1 MAKRKIVFDSDD
13 EKKEEK
19 KEPKRPKFETLPPI
33 NSIDDLIEIGSSSK
47 FYKNINVLMLWDIL
61 PHLIELK
68 NMIGMKSVKES
79 IFYQVIYYLQGM
91 HIRNKDGDYLH
102 CIITGLPGSG
112 KCLALNTPLIM
123 YDGSTKLVQDVKVGD
138 LLMGDDSSARTVLN
152 LGRGRDTMYKITNQ
166 KNESYTV
173 NSEHILS
180 LCYSGCN
187 KIQERKDRQSYSV
200 RWFNGSDLKMNS
212 KNFSY
217 KNQKIKEEV
226 FLEAQNFKDSLK
238 NSLYVD
244 ISVQDYLKLP
254 RIIKD
259 KMKGYKVPI
268 EFHEKDLPF
277 DPYMIGY
284 WLGDGGSNGASI
296 SCQDSTVL
304 HYFNKN
310 LVKYNLFL
318 NYKDQYD
325 YTIRGYSGLVDSN
338 ILLNTLKDL
347 NLKNNKHIPDIYKF
361 NSRENRLKL
370 LAGLL
375 DSDGYLEKGGIFEFT
390 QKNEVLMDDVIYLA
404 RSLGFACYKKEKNT
418 SWTYKGIKKYGKAF
432 RIHISGEGIE
442 QIPTIIPRKRA
453 DPRKQIKN
461 VLVSGIKVE
470 KLEEDDYYGFELD
483 GNHRFLLGDFTV
495 SHNTSLAHIISKIYQ
510 KIGILSKNSKFKLA
524 HREDF
529 VGEYLGQTATKTKKL
544 LTSCLGGVIFV
555 DEIYAMSSGRTD
567 KDSYAKEA
575 IDTINA
581 FLSEHKNDFVF
592 IGAGYK
598 DEIERCFFGMNEGLR
613 RRFVWGH
620 HIEKYEDGELA
631 EIIKKMIKES
641 NWDLSVDTEFL
652 KNTIAKNKDVFKDAG
667 GSCENLFSKI
677 KLVHSKRIFGKS
689 SNLKFKITEDD
700 IDNAIEMMKKY
711 SSENKPK
718 VKYDYYT

>member
-1 MAKRKIVFDSDD
+1 MVKRKIKFDSSTD
-13 EKKEEK
+13 EEK
-19 KEPKRPKFETLPPI
+19 YIPKKPKLETLPPI

-79 IFYQVIYYLQGM
+79 IFFQIIYYLQGM
-91 HIRNKDGDYLH
+91 HLRNKDGDYLH

-123 YDGSTKLVQDVKVGD
+123 YDGSIKLVQDVKVGD

-152 LGRGRDTMYKITNQ
+152 LGRGRDIMYKITNQ

-180 LCYSGCN
+180 LYYSGCN
-187 KIQERKDRQSYSV
+187 SIRERKDRQSYSV
-200 RWFNGSDLKMNS
+200 KWFNNNELKLNT
-212 KNFSY
+212 KDFSY
-217 KNQKIKEEV
+217 KTKIKEEV
-226 FLEAQNFKDSLK
+226 FFEAQQFKDSLK
-238 NSLYVD
+238 NDLRVD
-244 ISVQDYLKLP
+244 ISVQDYLKLSKS
-254 RIIKD
+254 IKN

-268 EFHEKDLPF
+268 EFPEKDLPF

-284 WLGDGGSNGASI
+284 WLGDGGSRGAII

-310 LVKYNLFL
+310 LVKYNLYL

-375 DSDGYLEKGGIFEFT
+375 DSDGHLSSGGIFEFT
-390 QKNEVLMDDVIYLA
+390 QKNEVLMNDVVYIV

-418 SWTYKGIKKYGKAF
+418 SWTYKGVKNYGKAF

-461 VLVSGIKVE
+461 VLVSGIKVD

-510 KIGILSKNSKFKLA
+510 KLGILSKNSKFKLA

-529 VGEYLGQTATKTKKL
+529 VGEYLGQTAAKTKKL

-598 DEIERCFFGMNEGLR
+598 DEIEKCFFGMNEGLR
-613 RRFVWGH
+613 RRFAWGH
-620 HIEKYEDGELA
+620 HIEKYAEEELA
-631 EIIKKMIKES
+631 EIIKKMIHES
-641 NWDLSVDTEFL
+641 NWEISVDTTFL
-652 KNTIAKNKDVFKDAG
+652 KNMIIKEKDLFKDAG

-677 KLVHSKRIFGKS
+677 KLAHSKRIFGKS
-689 SNLKFKITEDD
+689 SNLKFKISEEDIND
-700 IDNAIEMMKKY
+700 AIEMMKKY
-711 SSENKPK
+711 NSDKKPK
-718 VKYDYYT
+718 VNYDYYT